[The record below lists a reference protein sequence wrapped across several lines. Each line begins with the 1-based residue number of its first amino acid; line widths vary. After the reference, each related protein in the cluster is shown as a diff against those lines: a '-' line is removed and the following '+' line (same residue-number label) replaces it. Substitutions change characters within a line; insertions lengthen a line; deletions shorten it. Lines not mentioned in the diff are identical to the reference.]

1 MMYRIELSA
10 QGSQK
15 PFAYHE
21 RPTKAQAH
29 DLANRLRK
37 RHATLTVTV
46 FTGFNSAV
54 ASLARSV
61 KESDNGNL

>member
-10 QGSQK
+10 QGGK
-15 PFAYHE
+15 HFAYHE

-37 RHATLTVTV
+37 RHATLTITV
-46 FTGFNSAV
+46 LTGVNSAV

-61 KESDNGNL
+61 KESDNGTV